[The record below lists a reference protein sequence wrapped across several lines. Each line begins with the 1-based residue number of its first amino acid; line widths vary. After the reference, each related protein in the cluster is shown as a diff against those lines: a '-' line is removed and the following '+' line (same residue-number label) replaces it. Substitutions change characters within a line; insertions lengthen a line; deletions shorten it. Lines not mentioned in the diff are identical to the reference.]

1 MREAADSSV
10 REFGSAVKKLRAVK
24 SATSYGSWMSNAD
37 QIAALRNQL
46 AEHNAERLK
55 AARASGQF
63 KPVPR
68 KGVTVGFHWL
78 LPKPFGNDYRQEP
91 HATHTADDL
100 VYAPVDGI
108 TDVSGS
114 EIRTGDWRQG
124 VIPAPCSGEM
134 MYLK

>member
-37 QIAALRNQL
+37 QITSLRNQL

-68 KGVTVGFHWL
+68 KGVTVGFHRL
-78 LPKPFGNDYRQEP
+78 LPKPFGNDYRQGP

-100 VYAPVDGI
+100 VTLPSTASRTLAAARSGRGI
-108 TDVSGS
+108 GGRGS
-114 EIRTGDWRQG
+114 SRRRAAGR
-124 VIPAPCSGEM
+124 
-134 MYLK
+134 